1 MPHVLFV
8 TNPAHTSDG
17 FAYVR
22 TRFAQAAANRPRL
35 TLEPI
40 TVDAVLGRL
49 TSADAA
55 KPDAALVWD
64 KDIATARLLEAHGV
78 RCFNSPAATDV
89 CENKLAT
96 YHALRAAGVP
106 QPDTVPIPRNP
117 RSMQH
122 DTSARWQTSPFID
135 DVVSALGLPLVGK
148 PAVGSFGTNVKL
160 IHTRDE
166 LVSYCATFDRFYPG
180 LVQRYVPS
188 PDGSDVRVAVIGGHA
203 VVAMKRVSPT
213 GDFRANVALGG
224 VGTMYELNDAARRV
238 AEDAARAVG
247 ADVAG
252 VDVLGADTDSP
263 VVCEVNSCP
272 QFLGLESACGIDFP
286 SAVLDYIERA
296 LVWTAR

>member
-8 TNPAHTSDG
+8 TNPAHISDG
-17 FAYVR
+17 FAYVS
-22 TRFAQAAANRPRL
+22 TRFAQAAEHRPGF

-40 TVDAVLGRL
+40 TVDAALGRV
-49 TSADAA
+49 TSTDAA

-64 KDIATARLLEAHGV
+64 KDTATARLLESYGV

-89 CENKLAT
+89 CEDKRAT
-96 YHALRAAGVP
+96 YNALLAAGVP

-117 RSMQH
+117 LSMRH
-122 DTSARWQTSPFID
+122 DTTPRWAASPFID
-135 DVVSALGLPLVGK
+135 DVISALGLPMVGK
-148 PAVGSFGTNVKL
+148 PTTGSFGTNVQL

-166 LVSYCATFDRFYPG
+166 LVEYCTVFDRFYPG

-203 VVAMKRVSPT
+203 VAAMRRVSPT

-224 VGTMYELNDAARRV
+224 IGAKYELNDATRCV

-247 ADVAG
+247 ASVAG
-252 VDVLGADTDSP
+252 VVILGADTDSP
-263 VVCEVNSCP
+263 MVCEVNSHP
-272 QFLGLESACGIDFP
+272 QFLGLETACGIDFP
-286 SAVLDYIERA
+286 AAVLDHIERA

>member
-8 TNPAHTSDG
+8 TNPAHDSES

-22 TRFAQAAANRPRL
+22 TRFAQAAADRPGF

-40 TVDAVLGRL
+40 TVDAALGRV
-49 TSADAA
+49 TSTDAA

-64 KDIATARLLEAHGV
+64 KDTATARLIEAHGV

-89 CENKLAT
+89 CEDKRAT

-117 RSMQH
+117 LSMQH
-122 DTSARWQTSPFID
+122 AITPRWQTSPFIN
-135 DVVSALGLPLVGK
+135 DVISALGLPMVGK
-148 PAVGSFGTNVKL
+148 PSIGSFGTNVRL

-166 LVSYCATFDRFYPG
+166 LIEYCTMFDRFYPG

-203 VVAMKRVSPT
+203 VAAMRRVSPT

-224 VGTMYELNDAARRV
+224 IAASYTLNDAVRRV

-247 ADVAG
+247 ADVGG
-252 VDVLGADTDSP
+252 VDILGADTDSP
-263 VVCEVNSCP
+263 MVCEVNSHP
-272 QFLGLESACGIDFP
+272 QFAGLESACGIDFP
-286 SAVLDYIERA
+286 AAVLDHIERA